1 MKKIKIRGRH
11 FTEEVILWYGKNQI
25 RTIRGKLLKPGIPF
39 LSIGALFLTMAI
51 ADFASISTSTNPEST
66 KSMAFG
72 FLVFG
77 LLFFIPGFILVVVAS
92 CIRKPYEKGVEQIE
106 KTYPEPVGFDGKP
119 ITVFE
124 GDKRIFLWQKPISI
138 FELSTKEQ
146 KFQFL
151 VDGKYTKVFSGK
163 DITDY
168 EIRIDNEVV
177 ATSTTVTRAS
187 LGRAV
192 AGGLLLGKTGA
203 IAGAAAANSTSRTTT
218 RSREIHH
225 YTLCLRVNDILKP
238 SYVIR
243 ISTLE
248 KVEEVLGTLI
258 VLCGQ
263 NKEDVKDE
271 MTSQRKA
278 KAPDKFEEI
287 KKYKE
292 LLDSGIITQ
301 EEFDAKKKELLG

>member
-1 MKKIKIRGRH
+1 MEKVKIRGRH

-51 ADFASISTSTNPEST
+51 ADFTSISASANPEST
-66 KSMAFG
+66 KSMAIG

-77 LLFFIPGFILVVVAS
+77 LLFFVPGLILVLVAS
-92 CIRKPYEKGVEQIE
+92 FIRKPYEKGVQQIE

-119 ITVFE
+119 IEVFE
-124 GDKRIFLWQKPISI
+124 GDKRIFLWQKPISV
-138 FELSTKEQ
+138 FELSTSEQ

-168 EIRIDNEVV
+168 EIRVDNEVV
-177 ATSTTVTRAS
+177 ATSTTVTRAG
-187 LGRAV
+187 LGRAA
-192 AGGLLLGKTGA
+192 AGGLLFGKTGA
-203 IAGAAAANSTSRTTT
+203 IVGAAAANSTSRTTT

-238 SYVIR
+238 SYIIR

-258 VLCGQ
+258 VLCDQ
-263 NKEDVKDE
+263 NKEETKDE
-271 MTSQRKA
+271 KSVQNKI
-278 KAPDKFEEI
+278 KEKDKFEEI

-292 LLDSGIITQ
+292 LLDAGIITQ
-301 EEFDAKKKELLG
+301 EEFDKKKKELL